1 MVKNGLVLPVHDI
14 EMIKFNF
21 QGENS
26 ALLKSYCLIRQTLI
40 QETNFFKELQLLF
53 ICQCCNSRYIN
64 IPNQVYCLNNLM
76 IENVYR

>member
-1 MVKNGLVLPVHDI
+1 MMLVFMIVIMVVECREKKEALIKLIKLINVFFLMVKNGLVLPVHGI

-40 QETNFFKELQLLF
+40 QETNFF
-53 ICQCCNSRYIN
+53 
-64 IPNQVYCLNNLM
+64 
-76 IENVYR
+76 